1 MERAD
6 IVIAVLVIYQLVLLG
21 IGFWASRRTT
31 DGKDFFL
38 AGRQLGPVVAA
49 ISYASS
55 ASSAWTLLGLSG
67 IAYAAGVSAI
77 WVAAGSISGMF
88 VAWWWI
94 APRLM
99 QYSRTHD
106 HLTLTDF
113 LAHGAEG
120 SARRAIVYLSS
131 GVIIF
136 SFVFYVA
143 AQFQG
148 AGNMFSSTFD
158 MSLPASIAIG
168 ALVIMIYTFLGGF
181 WAVSLT
187 DTLQGILMA
196 ITALLLPVAAMIA
209 VGGLAGLAEGL
220 HAVSSLEQVSFT
232 AGGGFWFAAGVIIGG
247 LAIGIGTYGQ
257 PHLLVRFMALRDTRA
272 LLQARWIVA
281 CWYLV
286 VFLGMILLG
295 LAGRILFPELGDP
308 ENIFFNMNE
317 ELLPPII
324 GAVLLAA
331 VLSAIMS
338 TADSQ
343 LLVAAGV
350 IAHDL
355 GLGHL
360 GRASLLRVSRLVI
373 VLLVAAAVAVALY
386 LPESIFNR
394 VLFAWIAL
402 GSAFGPIVFLRLAG
416 YEAAPA
422 SIVLSIFTGF
432 SLSVL
437 FYLMPDTPGEI
448 LERLAPFCCA
458 FAVLMASTRRRRV
471 ADSAADAVN
480 TVQPPSAAC
489 RRSGC
494 A

>member
-1 MERAD
+1 MDRAD
-6 IVIAVLVIYQLVLLG
+6 IVIAVLAIYQIVLLG
-21 IGFWASRRTT
+21 IGFWASRRTA
-31 DGKDFFL
+31 DGEDFFL
-38 AGRQLGPVVAA
+38 AGRQLGPVVAGV
-49 ISYASS
+49 SYASS

-99 QYSRTHD
+99 RYSREHD
-106 HLTLTDF
+106 HMTLTDF
-113 LAHGAEG
+113 VAHGAEG
-120 SARRAIVYLSS
+120 GARRAIVYLSS
-131 GVIIF
+131 LVIIF
-136 SFVFYVA
+136 CFVFYIA

-158 MSLPASIAIG
+158 ISLPASITIG

-181 WAVSLT
+181 WAVSVT

-196 ITALLLPVAAMIA
+196 VTALLLPAAAMIA
-209 VGGLAGLAEGL
+209 VGGLNGLAEGL
-220 HAVSSLEQVSFT
+220 HGAGSPQQVSFV
-232 AGGGFWFAAGVIIGG
+232 AGGGFWFAAGVIVGG
-247 LAIGIGTYGQ
+247 LSIGIGTYGQ
-257 PHLLVRFMALRDTRA
+257 PHLLVRFMALRDERA
-272 LLQARWIVA
+272 LLQARWIVT
-281 CWYLV
+281 CWYFV
-286 VFLGMILLG
+286 VFAGMILLG
-295 LAGRILFPELGDP
+295 LAGRILLPELGDP
-308 ENIFFNMNE
+308 ETVFFNVNE

-360 GRASLLRVSRLVI
+360 GRASLLRVSRIVI
-373 VLLVAAAVAVALY
+373 VLLVAAAVAVAVY

-402 GSAFGPIVFLRLAG
+402 GSAFGPLVFLRLAG
-416 YEAAPA
+416 YEAAPTA
-422 SIVLSIFTGF
+422 ILLSILTGF

-458 FAVLMASTRRRRV
+458 FAVLVASNRRRRV
-471 ADSAADAVN
+471 ADA
-480 TVQPPSAAC
+480 
-489 RRSGC
+489 
-494 A
+494 

>member
-6 IVIAVLVIYQLVLLG
+6 IVIAVLVIYQAVLLG
-21 IGFWASRRTT
+21 IGFWASRRTA
-31 DGKDFFL
+31 DGTDFFL
-38 AGRQLGPVVAA
+38 AGRQLGPVVAG

-99 QYSRTHD
+99 RFSRAHE
-106 HLTLTDF
+106 HITLTDF

-120 SARRAIVYLSS
+120 GARRAIVYLSS
-131 GVIIF
+131 LVVIF
-136 SFVFYVA
+136 CFVFYVA

-181 WAVSLT
+181 WAVSVT

-196 ITALLLPVAAMIA
+196 VTALLLPAAAMIA
-209 VGGLAGLAEGL
+209 VGGMPGLVEGL
-220 HAVSSLEQVSFT
+220 HGVGNPAQASFV
-232 AGGGFWFAAGVIIGG
+232 AGGGFWFGAGVIVGG
-247 LAIGIGTYGQ
+247 LSIGIGTYGQ
-257 PHLLVRFMALRDTRA
+257 PHLLVRFMALRDERA
-272 LLQARWIVA
+272 LLQARWIVTF
-281 CWYLV
+281 WYFV
-286 VFLGMILLG
+286 VYLGMVSLG

-308 ENIFFNMNE
+308 ETVFFNMNE
-317 ELLPPII
+317 QLLPPIM

-343 LLVAAGV
+343 LLAAAGV

-360 GRASLLRVSRLVI
+360 GRASLLRVSRIVI

-402 GSAFGPIVFLRLAG
+402 GSAFGPLVFLRLAG
-416 YEAAPA
+416 CEAAPTA
-422 SIVLSIFTGF
+422 IVLSILTGF

-437 FYLMPDTPGEI
+437 FYLMPNTPGEI

-458 FAVLMASTRRRRV
+458 FTVLLAVRKHS
-471 ADSAADAVN
+471 D
-480 TVQPPSAAC
+480 
-489 RRSGC
+489 
-494 A
+494 

>member
-1 MERAD
+1 M
-6 IVIAVLVIYQLVLLG
+6 YQLVLLG

-49 ISYASS
+49 VSYASS

-67 IAYAAGVSAI
+67 MAYAAGVSAV

-99 QYSRTHD
+99 GFSRAHD

-113 LAHGAEG
+113 LAHGTSGGAK
-120 SARRAIVYLSS
+120 RAIVYLSS
-131 GVIIF
+131 LVVVF
-136 SFVFYVA
+136 SFVFYIA

-148 AGNMFSSTFD
+148 AGNLFSSTFD
-158 MSLPASIAIG
+158 VSLAASIGIG
-168 ALVIMIYTFLGGF
+168 AVVIMVYTMLGGF
-181 WAVSLT
+181 WAVSVT
-187 DTLQGILMA
+187 DTIQGFLMA
-196 ITALLLPVAAMIA
+196 VTALLLPAAAMIS
-209 VGGLAGLAEGL
+209 VGGAAGLAEGL
-220 HAVSSLEQVSFT
+220 HAVGSAEQVSLV
-232 AGGGFWFAAGVIIGG
+232 ANGGFWFAAGVIVGG
-247 LAIGIGTYGQ
+247 LGIGIGTYGQ
-257 PHLLVRFMALRDTRA
+257 PHLLVRFMALRDRGA
-272 LLQARWIVA
+272 LLRARWIVA
-281 CWYLV
+281 GWYFAV
-286 VFLGMILLG
+286 YLGMILLG
-295 LAGRILFPELGDP
+295 LAGRVLFPELGDP
-308 ENIFFNMNE
+308 ETVFFNINE
-317 ELLPPII
+317 ALLPPII

-355 GLGHL
+355 GFGHR
-360 GRASLLRVSRLVI
+360 GRASLLRVSRLMI
-373 VLLVAAAVAVALY
+373 VLIVAAAVAVALY

-402 GSAFGPIVFLRLAG
+402 GSAFGPTVFLRLAG

-422 SIVLSIFTGF
+422 AILLSILTGF

-448 LERLAPFCCA
+448 LERVAPFCCA
-458 FAVLMASTRRRRV
+458 SAILAATRRL
-471 ADSAADAVN
+471 
-480 TVQPPSAAC
+480 QFI
-489 RRSGC
+489 RSGD
-494 A
+494 

>member
-6 IVIAVLVIYQLVLLG
+6 IVIAVLVIYQAVLLG
-21 IGFWASRRTT
+21 IGFWASRRTA
-31 DGKDFFL
+31 DGRDFFL
-38 AGRQLGPVVAA
+38 AGRRLGPVVAG

-77 WVAAGSISGMF
+77 WVACGSVSGMF

-99 QYSRTHD
+99 QYSRTRD
-106 HLTLTDF
+106 HMTLTDF
-113 LAHGAEG
+113 LAHGAAG
-120 SARRAIVYLSS
+120 GARRAIVYLSS
-131 GVIIF
+131 AVIMF
-136 SFVFYVA
+136 SFVFYIA

-158 MSLPASIAIG
+158 ISLPASIAIG

-181 WAVSLT
+181 WAVSVT

-196 ITALLLPVAAMIA
+196 ITALLLPAAAMIS
-209 VGGLAGLAEGL
+209 VGGMPGLVEGL
-220 HAVSSLEQVSFT
+220 HGIGSPEYVSFV
-232 AGGGFWFAAGVIIGG
+232 AGGGFWFAAGVIVGG
-247 LAIGIGTYGQ
+247 LSIGIGTYGQ
-257 PHLLVRFMALRDTRA
+257 PHLLVRFMALRDERA
-272 LLQARWIVA
+272 LLQARWIVTF
-281 CWYLV
+281 WYLV
-286 VFLGMILLG
+286 VFVGMISLG
-295 LAGRILFPELGDP
+295 LAGRVLLPELGDP
-308 ENIFFNMNE
+308 ETVFFNVNE
-317 ELLPPII
+317 ELLPPVV

-360 GRASLLRVSRLVI
+360 GRASLLRVSRIVI

-402 GSAFGPIVFLRLAG
+402 GSAFGPVVFLRLAG
-416 YEAAPA
+416 YEASPA
-422 SIVLSIFTGF
+422 AIPLSILTGF
-432 SLSVL
+432 SLAVL
-437 FYLMPDTPGEI
+437 FYLLPDTPGEV

-458 FAVLMASTRRRRV
+458 FAVLLATRKF
-471 ADSAADAVN
+471 DA
-480 TVQPPSAAC
+480 
-489 RRSGC
+489 
-494 A
+494 

>member
-1 MERAD
+1 MERTD
-6 IVIAVLVIYQLVLLG
+6 IVIAVLAIYQIALLG
-21 IGFWASRRTT
+21 IGFWASRRTA
-31 DGKDFFL
+31 DGEDFFL
-38 AGRQLGPVVAA
+38 AGRRLGPVVAGV
-49 ISYASS
+49 SYASS

-67 IAYAAGVSAI
+67 IAYAAGISAI
-77 WVAAGSISGMF
+77 WVACGSISGMF

-99 QYSRTHD
+99 RYSREHD
-106 HLTLTDF
+106 HMTLTDF
-113 LAHGAEG
+113 VAHGAEG
-120 SARRAIVYLSS
+120 GARRVLVYLSS
-131 GVIIF
+131 LVIIF
-136 SFVFYVA
+136 CFVFYIA

-158 MSLPASIAIG
+158 ISPSAGVAIG

-181 WAVSLT
+181 WAVSVT

-196 ITALLLPVAAMIA
+196 ITALLLPAAAMIA
-209 VGGLAGLAEGL
+209 VGGLPGLVEGL
-220 HAVSSLEQVSFT
+220 REFGGPAQMSFV
-232 AGGGFWFAAGVIIGG
+232 GGGGLWFAAGVVGGG

-257 PHLLVRFMALRDTRA
+257 PHLLVRFMALRDGRA
-272 LLQARWIVA
+272 LSQARWIVA
-281 CWYLV
+281 FWYFA
-286 VFLGMILLG
+286 VFIGMILLG
-295 LAGRILFPELGDP
+295 LAGRVLLPELGDP
-308 ENIFFNMNE
+308 ETVFFNTNE
-317 ELLPPII
+317 ALLPPII

-360 GRASLLRVSRLVI
+360 GRASLLRVSRIVI

-402 GSAFGPIVFLRLAG
+402 GSAFGPLVFLRLAG

-422 SIVLSIFTGF
+422 AILLSILTGF

-471 ADSAADAVN
+471 ADA
-480 TVQPPSAAC
+480 
-489 RRSGC
+489 
-494 A
+494 

>member
-1 MERAD
+1 MERPD
-6 IVIAVLVIYQLVLLG
+6 IVIAVLVLYQFVLLG
-21 IGFWASRRTT
+21 IGFWASRRTV

-38 AGRQLGPVVAA
+38 AGRQLGPVVAGV
-49 ISYASS
+49 SYASS

-67 IAYAAGVSAI
+67 LAYAAGVSAI

-99 QYSRTHD
+99 QYSRAHD
-106 HLTLTDF
+106 HMTLTDF
-113 LAHGAEG
+113 VAHGAEG
-120 SARRAIVYLSS
+120 GARRAIVYLSS
-131 GVIIF
+131 LVIIF
-136 SFVFYVA
+136 SFVFYIA

-148 AGNMFSSTFD
+148 AGSMFSSTFD
-158 MSLPASIAIG
+158 MSISASIVVG
-168 ALVIMIYTFLGGF
+168 ALVIMVYTFLGGF

-196 ITALLLPVAAMIA
+196 ATALLLPAAAMIS
-209 VGGLAGLAEGL
+209 VGGAPGLIAGMHEIA
-220 HAVSSLEQVSFT
+220 SPEQVSLV
-232 AGGGFWFAAGVIIGG
+232 AGGGFWFAAGVIVGG
-247 LAIGIGTYGQ
+247 LSIGIGTYGQ
-257 PHLLVRFMALRDTRA
+257 PHLLVRFMALRDERA
-272 LLQARWIVA
+272 LLQARWIVTF
-281 CWYLV
+281 WYLV

-295 LAGRILFPELGDP
+295 LAGRVLLPELGDP
-308 ENIFFNMNE
+308 ETVFFNVNE
-317 ELLPPII
+317 ELLPPVI

-360 GRASLLRVSRLVI
+360 GQASLLRVSRLMI
-373 VLLVAAAVAVALY
+373 VVLVAAAVVVAVY

-402 GSAFGPIVFLRLAG
+402 GSAFGPLVFLRLAG
-416 YEAAPA
+416 YSAPA
-422 SIVLSIFTGF
+422 KAVLLSILTGF

-458 FAVLMASTRRRRV
+458 LAVLLGVGESTFDPHQIRP
-471 ADSAADAVN
+471 ADL
-480 TVQPPSAAC
+480 TPPE
-489 RRSGC
+489 GE
-494 A
+494 

>member
-6 IVIAVLVIYQLVLLG
+6 IVITVLVIYQVVLLG

-38 AGRQLGPVVAA
+38 AGRQLGPVVAGV
-49 ISYASS
+49 SYASS

-106 HLTLTDF
+106 HMTLTDF

-120 SARRAIVYLSS
+120 GARRAIVYLSS
-131 GVIIF
+131 LVIIF
-136 SFVFYVA
+136 CFVFYIA

-158 MSLPASIAIG
+158 MSLPASIGIG
-168 ALVIMIYTFLGGF
+168 AVVIMIYTFLGGF
-181 WAVSLT
+181 WAVSVT

-196 ITALLLPVAAMIA
+196 ITALLLPAAAMIS
-209 VGGLAGLAEGL
+209 VGGLPGLIEGL
-220 HAVSSLEQVSFT
+220 HAVSSSEQVSFV
-232 AGGGFWFAAGVIIGG
+232 AGGGFWFAAGVIVGG
-247 LAIGIGTYGQ
+247 ISIGIGTYGQ
-257 PHLLVRFMALRDTRA
+257 PHLLVRFMALRDERA
-272 LLQARWIVA
+272 LLQARWIVTF
-281 CWYLV
+281 WYLAV
-286 VFLGMILLG
+286 YLGMILLG
-295 LAGRILFPELGDP
+295 LAGRILLPELGDP
-308 ENIFFNMNE
+308 ETVFFNVNE

-360 GRASLLRVSRLVI
+360 GRASLLRVSRVVI

-394 VLFAWIAL
+394 VIFAWIAL
-402 GSAFGPIVFLRLAG
+402 GSALGPLVFLRLAG
-416 YEAAPA
+416 YDAAPA
-422 SIVLSIFTGF
+422 AIVLSILTGF
-432 SLSVL
+432 SLTVL
-437 FYLMPDTPGEI
+437 LYLMPDTPREI
-448 LERLAPFCCA
+448 LERLSPFCCA
-458 FAVLMASTRRRRV
+458 FAVLLAVRKLQI
-471 ADSAADAVN
+471 AAPRPETA
-480 TVQPPSAAC
+480 
-489 RRSGC
+489 
-494 A
+494 

>member
-6 IVIAVLVIYQLVLLG
+6 IVITVLVMYQLVLLG

-55 ASSAWTLLGLSG
+55 ASSAFTLLGLSG

-77 WVAAGSISGMF
+77 WVAAGSISGMI

-99 QYSRTHD
+99 KFSRIHD

-113 LAHGAEG
+113 LAHGAKG
-120 SARRAIVYLSS
+120 GARRAIVYLCSL
-131 GVIIF
+131 IIIYC
-136 SFVFYVA
+136 FVFYVA

-148 AGNMFSSTFD
+148 AGNMFSSTFGL
-158 MSLPASIAIG
+158 SLPASIAIG

-181 WAVSLT
+181 WAVSVT

-196 ITALLLPVAAMIA
+196 IAALVLPVAAMIA
-209 VGGLAGLAEGL
+209 VGGMPGLVEGL
-220 HAVSSLEQVSFT
+220 HEVSSRDQVSFT

-247 LAIGIGTYGQ
+247 LSIGIGTYGQ
-257 PHLLVRFMALRDTRA
+257 PHLLVRFMALRDERA
-272 LLQARWIVA
+272 LLQARWIVLF
-281 CWYLV
+281 WYLV
-286 VFLGMILLG
+286 VYLGMVLLG
-295 LAGRILFPELGDP
+295 LAGRILVPEIGDP
-308 ENIFFNMNE
+308 ETVFFSMTE
-317 ELLPPII
+317 VLLPPII

-343 LLVAAGV
+343 LLVAASV

-360 GRASLLRVSRLVI
+360 GRASLLRVSRLMI
-373 VLLVAAAVAVALY
+373 VLLVAAAIAVALY

-402 GSAFGPIVFLRLAG
+402 GSAFGPLVFLRLAG
-416 YEAAPA
+416 YQAAPA
-422 SIVLSIFTGF
+422 AILLSIATGF

-437 FYLMPDTPGEI
+437 FYLMPNTPGEI

-458 FAVLMASTRRRRV
+458 FAVLLATRNYIPQSFSRK
-471 ADSAADAVN
+471 SNKAV
-480 TVQPPSAAC
+480 
-489 RRSGC
+489 
-494 A
+494 

>member
-6 IVIAVLVIYQLVLLG
+6 IVIAVLVVYQAALLG
-21 IGFWASRRTT
+21 IGFWASRRTA
-31 DGKDFFL
+31 DGADFFL
-38 AGRQLGPVVAA
+38 GGRQLGPVVAGV
-49 ISYASS
+49 SYASS

-67 IAYAAGVSAI
+67 LAYAAGVSAV
-77 WVAAGSISGMF
+77 WVALGSISGMF

-99 QYSRTHD
+99 RHSRAHD

-113 LAHGAEG
+113 LAHGTEG
-120 SARRAIVYLSS
+120 RSRRAIVYLSS
-131 GVIIF
+131 AVIIF

-148 AGNMFSSTFD
+148 AGNMFSATFD
-158 MSLPASIAIG
+158 IPLSASIAAG
-168 ALVIMIYTFLGGF
+168 ALIILIYTFLGGF
-181 WAVSLT
+181 WAVSVT
-187 DTLQGILMA
+187 DTLQGFLMA
-196 ITALLLPVAAMIA
+196 VTAVLLPAAAMIA
-209 VGGLAGLAEGL
+209 VGGMPGLVAGL
-220 HAVSSLEQVSFT
+220 HAVGSPEQVSFV
-232 AGGGFWFAAGVIIGG
+232 AGGGFWFAAGVVIGG
-247 LAIGIGTYGQ
+247 ISIGIGTYGQ
-257 PHLLVRFMALRDTRA
+257 PHLLVRFMALRDGRA
-272 LLQARWIVA
+272 LLWARWIVTI
-281 CWYLV
+281 WYFV
-286 VFLGMILLG
+286 VFIGMIALG
-295 LAGRILFPELGDP
+295 LAGRILLPELGDP
-308 ENIFFNMNE
+308 ETVFFRVNE

-355 GLGHL
+355 GLGHR
-360 GRASLLRVSRLVI
+360 GRASLLRVSRIVI
-373 VLLVAAAVAVALY
+373 VALVAAAVAVAVY

-402 GSAFGPIVFLRLAG
+402 GSAFGPLVFLRLAG
-416 YEAAPA
+416 YEAPA
-422 SIVLSIFTGF
+422 QAILLSILTGF

-437 FYLMPDTPGEI
+437 FYLLPNTPGEI

-458 FAVLMASTRRRRV
+458 FAVLLGMRKLR
-471 ADSAADAVN
+471 
-480 TVQPPSAAC
+480 
-489 RRSGC
+489 G
-494 A
+494 